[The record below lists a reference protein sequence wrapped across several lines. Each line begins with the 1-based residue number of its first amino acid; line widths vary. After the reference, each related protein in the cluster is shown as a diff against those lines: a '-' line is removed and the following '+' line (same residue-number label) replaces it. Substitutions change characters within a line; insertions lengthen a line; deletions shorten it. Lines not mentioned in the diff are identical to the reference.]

1 MCGAY
6 RLKLHIPGY
15 AAIQNALWKTAG
27 FPGAFFM
34 YWGRMDTIDFFI
46 RKMGFQSKFL
56 LSYSLVHKIKV

>member
-6 RLKLHIPGY
+6 RLKLHIPGC

-46 RKMGFQSKFL
+46 RKMSFQSKFL
-56 LSYSLVHKIKV
+56 PSYSLVHKIKV